1 MKRISTAFFALLSLL
16 FFTQCTTEFTPHLD
30 GFFHGEKSSQL
41 ELEEQLLTMH
51 SPETYREHLY
61 KLTQTPAFAGQPENR
76 EVIDYIHNTMREA
89 GLDVQN
95 YDYDVLLPQPG
106 EVSVSVITPEE
117 ITLPNKEYE
126 YEEDPYTSHSNL
138 EHGWAAYSGSGNV
151 TAEVVYANYGTKE
164 DFEQLEEMEV
174 SVEGK
179 VVIARF
185 GGNFRGYKAKYA
197 EEAGAVGLIMFTDP
211 PSDPDNVYPNGIFP
225 DESAIQRGSLL
236 TLDYYGDPLTPFDPA
251 LPLDDPDTPERLD
264 IDDVDFHSI
273 PVAPIGYGAADE
285 ILSRM
290 QGEDAPD
297 DWQGNF
303 EYSYRLTGSEELT
316 VRVDVDQPY
325 EMRPISNVI
334 GVIEGSEYPDEWI
347 ILGAHLDGWAFG
359 TTDPN
364 SGTAMLLTLAESL
377 SQLVE
382 EGHQP
387 KRSIMIGHW
396 DAEEFMLIGS
406 SEWVE
411 HLEEELM
418 AKSVLYLNADM
429 SVTGPNFRASS
440 SPSLKKPIT
449 QAAKSVR
456 HPDTGSSLYDFWA
469 DNASGSSSIGNLG
482 GGSDHVGFYM
492 HAGIPSAGV
501 SISGSVPIYHT
512 NFDTFWFYENH
523 LDPDFRYGP
532 ALADVYGLMALRFA
546 NAQILPYDLQSYA
559 TDLQRHME
567 TITDI
572 AESDIFADSGLHEKV
587 KEISNRVAR
596 YRQLSV
602 QRSFEGKISV
612 ETLEKI
618 NRGLIQLERSFLH
631 DEGLPF
637 SPWLRSLY
645 ASSDPYSGYA
655 SWMLPAYRYAIEEE
669 RLDDEPFMNDLHD
682 AHLRALDR
690 FSERLGSVIRELE

>member
-1 MKRISTAFFALLSLL
+1 
-16 FFTQCTTEFTPHLD
+16 
-30 GFFHGEKSSQL
+30 
-41 ELEEQLLTMH
+41 
-51 SPETYREHLY
+51 
-61 KLTQTPAFAGQPENR
+61 
-76 EVIDYIHNTMREA
+76 
-89 GLDVQN
+89 
-95 YDYDVLLPQPG
+95 
-106 EVSVSVITPEE
+106 
-117 ITLPNKEYE
+117 
-126 YEEDPYTSHSNL
+126 
-138 EHGWAAYSGSGNV
+138 
-151 TAEVVYANYGTKE
+151 
-164 DFEQLEEMEV
+164 
-174 SVEGK
+174 
-179 VVIARF
+179 
-185 GGNFRGYKAKYA
+185 
-197 EEAGAVGLIMFTDP
+197 
-211 PSDPDNVYPNGIFP
+211 
-225 DESAIQRGSLL
+225 
-236 TLDYYGDPLTPFDPA
+236 
-251 LPLDDPDTPERLD
+251 
-264 IDDVDFHSI
+264 
-273 PVAPIGYGAADE
+273 
-285 ILSRM
+285 
-290 QGEDAPD
+290 
-297 DWQGNF
+297 
-303 EYSYRLTGSEELT
+303 
-316 VRVDVDQPY
+316 
-325 EMRPISNVI
+325 
-334 GVIEGSEYPDEWI
+334 
-347 ILGAHLDGWAFG
+347 
-359 TTDPN
+359 
-364 SGTAMLLTLAESL
+364 
-377 SQLVE
+377 
-382 EGHQP
+382 
-387 KRSIMIGHW
+387 
-396 DAEEFMLIGS
+396 
-406 SEWVE
+406 
-411 HLEEELM
+411 
-418 AKSVLYLNADM
+418 
-429 SVTGPNFRASS
+429 
-440 SPSLKKPIT
+440 
-449 QAAKSVR
+449 
-456 HPDTGSSLYDFWA
+456 
-469 DNASGSSSIGNLG
+469 
-482 GGSDHVGFYM
+482 M